1 MKCNN
6 QRNLDISMA
15 KGIWATTLANEKKL
29 NRAFKETKLVVL
41 IFSVQGSGHFQGYA
55 HMTSVI
61 GKEKSPEFGST
72 SLSGVF
78 SVEWIKKANIPFQQA
93 HHLVNPWNDHKKVQI
108 SRDGQELEPKIGEE
122 LCKLWDADNSSQGGR
137 TPRTNNSIN
146 RRGKPSVQSD
156 PHPTPSQW
164 QSSQPNLGYTAM
176 QQVYTAHTPS
186 LPIPVPIPSPGR
198 TVPAHYPGHQVVTPQ
213 PMAVH
218 THPSVPFGAQAAVL
232 QSQFHAT
239 APRFTG
245 TLPQT
250 PNARTMGPPPRGSRG
265 PFNASR
271 K

>member
-1 MKCNN
+1 MFWEISNF
-6 QRNLDISMA
+6 QFSYLHVLDILCRSIKQSVF
-15 KGIWATTLANEKKL
+15 KGKRKVKN
-29 NRAFKETKLVVL
+29 
-41 IFSVQGSGHFQGYA
+41 SVKF
-55 HMTSVI
+55 
-61 GKEKSPEFGST
+61 
-72 SLSGVF
+72 
-78 SVEWIKKANIPFQQA
+78 
-93 HHLVNPWNDHKKVQI
+93 
-108 SRDGQELEPKIGEE
+108 QELEPKIGEE

-164 QSSQPNLGYTAM
+164 QSSQPNLGYTAI

-239 APRFTG
+239 TPRFTG